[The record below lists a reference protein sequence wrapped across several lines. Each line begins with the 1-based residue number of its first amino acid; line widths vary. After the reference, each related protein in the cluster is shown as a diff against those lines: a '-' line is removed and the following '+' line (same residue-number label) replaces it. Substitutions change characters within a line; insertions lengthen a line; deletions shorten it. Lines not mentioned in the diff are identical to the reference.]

1 MPKCVSY
8 CNELSKNECDA
19 KPKCSYVNGDK
30 RKYCRLSTK
39 YRMDENNKC
48 KIIRKFTKNEAAE
61 HIQNA
66 YRNRTK
72 KLRKTQNSR
81 QITPRITPRITP
93 KQIKPKQITPKKLV
107 KNKLLGEQLTKFI
120 KNRQRANYLNFV
132 CSDAGV
138 CIAFG
143 KENETIKEH
152 FNGFVNFNYIT
163 SCKRIG
169 KASSNGFVNMLTY
182 ENKGYT
188 AYAALKSS
196 ANTYTDNL
204 YYEYLVGQF
213 TNYLSKFF
221 PCFVETYGAF
231 KYTDEKAWT
240 AIKKQQTA
248 SESTLK
254 KSLIEIKTNTEGDL
268 ITNLGES
275 CKNSKHMAILVQYIN
290 DAKTLDDKLGSTTES
305 TEFINNELLYV
316 LFQVYLPLMC
326 AKNIFTHYDLHT
338 GNVLLYEPIKNG
350 YITYHYETS
359 RGLIVFHSR
368 YIVKIIDYGRSFYD
382 KRQDQTEKGNSL
394 KLYNKICKIKS
405 CDPNCGTNYGYG
417 YLNNKL
423 QIQTTINPPNNPTY
437 HIYSTLRNASHDL
450 RLLAIIK
457 YYTSKIT
464 DADFKNMINKVVFTE
479 QYGTP
484 ELIVKGFPQKINNVD
499 DAFNSLSDLILQQ
512 SNIDLNNNLY
522 STLTKIGD
530 MYIARAGSGNMLRF
544 VPV

>member
-8 CNELSKNECDA
+8 CNELSKNECDT

-30 RKYCRLSTK
+30 RKFCRLSSK
-39 YRMDENNKC
+39 YRMDENKKC
-48 KIIRKFTKNEAAE
+48 KIIRKFTKKEAAE
-61 HIQNA
+61 HIQHA

-72 KLRKTQNSR
+72 KLRKTQIRRSSSSSYK
-81 QITPRITPRITP
+81 TP
-93 KQIKPKQITPKKLV
+93 KSTPPRKITPKKLV
-107 KNKLLGEQLTKFI
+107 ENKSLGEQLTKFI

-169 KASSNGFVNMLTY
+169 QASSNGFVNMLTY

-188 AYAALKSS
+188 AYAVLKSS
-196 ANTYTDNL
+196 ADTYSDNL

-213 TNYLSKFF
+213 TNYLSRFF
-221 PCFVETYGAF
+221 PCFIETYGAF
-231 KYTDEKAWT
+231 KYTDENAWT
-240 AIKKQQTA
+240 AIKNQQTA

-254 KSLIEIKTNTEGDL
+254 NSLIEIKTNTEGDL

-290 DAKTLDDKLGSTTES
+290 DAKTLYDKLESNTES
-305 TEFINNELLYV
+305 TEFINNELLYI
-316 LFQVYLPLMC
+316 LFQVYLPLAC

-338 GNVLLYEPIKNG
+338 ANVLLYEPIKNG

-382 KRQDQTEKGNSL
+382 KRQDQTEKGSSL

-405 CDPNCGTNYGYG
+405 CDPNCGKNYGYA

-423 QIQTTINPPNNPTY
+423 PTQTTINPPTY

-450 RLLAIIK
+450 RLLAMIK
-457 YYTSKIT
+457 HYASKMA
-464 DADFKNMINKVVFTE
+464 DADFKNMIKKVVFTE
-479 QYGTP
+479 HYGTP
-484 ELIVKGFPQKINNVD
+484 ELIINGFPQKINNVD
-499 DAFNSLSDLILQQ
+499 DAFNSLSDLILEQ
-512 SNIDLNNNLY
+512 SNIDLNNNVY